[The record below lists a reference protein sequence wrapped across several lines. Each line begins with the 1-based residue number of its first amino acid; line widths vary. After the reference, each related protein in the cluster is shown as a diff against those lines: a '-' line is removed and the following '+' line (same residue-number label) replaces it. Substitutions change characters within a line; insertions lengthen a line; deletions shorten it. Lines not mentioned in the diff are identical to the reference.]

1 MRPYYDQLLQEFH
14 LPLTNPVLVFS
25 LVLFIILL
33 SPILL
38 RKINIPGTVGLIL
51 SGVAIGPHGL
61 NLLEKS
67 SAVELFS
74 TIGLLYIMFIAGL
87 ELDMN
92 EFRKNRYKSILFGIF
107 TFILPITIGFPVCH
121 YFLNYNVSASF
132 LTASMFATHTLV
144 AYPIVSRMGV
154 SKNQAVAIT
163 VGGTILTDTAVL
175 IILALIIGF
184 TQGTIDNDFW
194 IRLGI
199 SLTIFSAII
208 FFVLPVI
215 ARWFFTKLESEKHAH
230 YIFVL
235 AAVFFSAFLA
245 KVAGVEPIV
254 GAFAAG
260 LALNQLIPNS
270 SALMNR
276 IEFIGNAL
284 FIPFFLISVGML
296 VDIRVLMNGPMAITI
311 AITLTV
317 VALAG
322 KWVAALVTQLVF
334 RYSAAQ
340 RQLIFGLSSSHAA
353 ATIAVILVGY
363 QTRILD
369 LNILNGTILL
379 ILVTCIVASMVT
391 EKAAKRIVL
400 EGISDVPENGQDRD
414 LSTEHILLPIADAKT
429 SEKILELA
437 VMIREKHSSQPLTV
451 LTVVPNDDEAE
462 LNVQRARKELEPM
475 VNYAASFDTRLNV
488 VATIDYNIC
497 SGVSRAAKESQSD
510 IIIFGWPHHKGFIDR
525 MINDTTESI
534 VSCTSKTTLICQF
547 SRPLAMHRR
556 ILVVCPP
563 FAEKEKG
570 FEQWVGKVAHLS
582 QELSVPV
589 VCHCEKKSRI
599 AIVSTLKKIQ
609 SGAAFSF
616 ESYKAFREWE
626 ELSLQARHIGEDDII
641 MFVSAR
647 QESVSYKP
655 SFDLVPNQLEKY
667 FAGISK
673 IMIYP
678 AQFES
683 RDIADGYA
691 DIVVAKP
698 FPFGATAIRR
708 ISREVAVFMKENQP
722 QIRKKLRKKENK
734 SDQE

>member
-437 VMIREKHSSQPLTV
+437 VMIREKHSAQPLTV

-734 SDQE
+734 SDQK